1 MVPLQMSAWKL
12 HQTVR
17 PLYNGTLKMGSF
29 QVDGFVVKY
38 MHEPGGRSDT
48 ERWTARTVMSPTSR
62 HLEVPNLTAH
72 KPYAFCVLAIKNNR
86 QGACSDPPTLLERL
100 TPTYM
105 VQNLVVEWKTS
116 NSVKLK
122 WDYNGPVHV
131 GFYLNHTGK
140 KEYFDHTLAMK
151 SMTTP
156 GFKHELDE
164 SSREYL
170 WTNLRPYMQY
180 TFHVGVRTLPPGARQ
195 YWPKEVVIV
204 TDPTG
209 PPFVFPPELDEVIS
223 NGIGSRPGQ
232 VVVRLRPASEE
243 YGPISH
249 YWLIIVPGNF
259 SKDDVVNMGSAELEA
274 ATIARRKALGK
285 QLTDD
290 VVNMGSAEL
299 EAATIARR
307 KALGK
312 QLTVSPTKKVGFS
325 VRPI

>member
-1 MVPLQMSAWKL
+1 MSIRSVVLIGKSRRQTKPRPQLDAEKRLQQKQRFQKLRNSRLRVAHSTIVSKEVKEAAAFANDEDVVPSVSMVLESDISSADVFDAIINKAPGPLDIPVMRGIAQL
-12 HQTVR
+12 HAGNSQNVLPSTTTTVR
-17 PLYNGTLKMGSF
+17 PMILDVTLPFSTTAWFLSKISTLVGPPINVRVEATSNSSAVVQWDFENG

-62 HLEVPNLTAH
+62 HLEVPHLTAH
-72 KPYAFCVLAIKNNR
+72 KPYALTAELSMTVAVVGMIDSR

-116 NSVKLK
+116 NSVKLR

-164 SSREYL
+164 GSREYL
-170 WTNLRPYMQY
+170 
-180 TFHVGVRTLPPGARQ
+180 
-195 YWPKEVVIV
+195 
-204 TDPTG
+204 
-209 PPFVFPPELDEVIS
+209 
-223 NGIGSRPGQ
+223 
-232 VVVRLRPASEE
+232 
-243 YGPISH
+243 
-249 YWLIIVPGNF
+249 
-259 SKDDVVNMGSAELEA
+259 
-274 ATIARRKALGK
+274 
-285 QLTDD
+285 
-290 VVNMGSAEL
+290 
-299 EAATIARR
+299 
-307 KALGK
+307 
-312 QLTVSPTKKVGFS
+312 
-325 VRPI
+325 